1 MAIEYSVYGL
11 SLYIDPARKELNQDY
26 MMTRTEI
33 EAIFAGEFAGN
44 FRIPLIAAVA
54 LNQSRSRI
62 PQTGIPA
69 PLGAT
74 VLSAGVN
81 FAVFTKYAEAVQ
93 LLLFDRPED
102 AAPSHVIDLDSG
114 VNRTNYYWHVF
125 VPHLGPGQTYAWRV
139 RGPARPGDGHRFDGE
154 KVLLDPYG
162 LAVVGQDIYD
172 RQAARRPGDNC
183 SRALRSVVVDT
194 SAYDWEDDRPLPAP
208 RGREVIYE
216 MHVAAFTAHPSSRVT
231 EHLRGTYAGLIEK
244 IDYLKELGVTAVEL
258 LPVHH
263 FDPQDAPPG
272 LTNYWGYSS
281 VSWFAPHALFSSDR
295 SPTGPVDEFR
305 DMVKA
310 LHKAGIRVILD
321 VVYNHTAEGDADGPV
336 ISWRGFENSAYYML
350 KKDRSLFA
358 DYSGCGNTVNANHS
372 IVRRL
377 IQDSLHHWVREMH
390 VDGFRFDLAAVLARG
405 ENGEPLV
412 HPPVLWAIE
421 SDPSLAGTRMIAEA
435 WDAGGLNMVGSFT
448 GERFDVWNGPY
459 RDAVRRFL
467 RGDEDIIETL
477 MARIVGSPDLF
488 SKPKDRPFVSVNFV
502 TCHDGYSLR
511 DLVSYRKKC
520 NEANGEKDRDGSNDN
535 LSWNCGV
542 EGPTDDPDVAIL
554 RERQVRNFLCLLMLS
569 HGTPMLWMG
578 DESGHTRQGNN
589 NPWCQDNELNWFDW
603 DLVRSNA
610 GLVRFTRELIRF
622 TESVEILQDN
632 RFWSAT
638 SPDQQGDISWHGLQ
652 PGRPDWTPASHVL
665 AFTLE
670 QLETGRHV
678 HVMLNA
684 DDQDLEF
691 GLPPAPAGMEWVS
704 VIDTS
709 RPSPGDIGD
718 PEGPVLVDTAGIMVP
733 AHSISVLQCQDK
745 PVK

>member
-1 MAIEYSVYGL
+1 
-11 SLYIDPARKELNQDY
+11 
-26 MMTRTEI
+26 MTRAVI
-33 EAIFAGEFAGN
+33 GAIFADGFAGN
-44 FRIPLIAAVA
+44 TRTHPITAVA
-54 LNQSRSRI
+54 LNKSRPRI

-93 LLLFDRPED
+93 LLLFDGPED
-102 AAPSHVIDLDSG
+102 PAPSRVVDLDPG

-139 RGPARPGDGHRFDGE
+139 KGPVRPEGGHRFDGQ

-162 LAVVGQDIYD
+162 LAVTGQDIYD
-172 RQAARRPGDNC
+172 RQAAREPGDNC
-183 SRALRSVVVDT
+183 AHALRNVVVDMA
-194 SAYDWEDDRPLPAP
+194 AYDWEDDQPLQPP

-216 MHVAAFTAHPSSRVT
+216 MHVAAFTAHPSSGVA
-231 EHLRGTYAGLIEK
+231 EHLRGTYAGLMEK

-258 LPVHH
+258 MPVHH
-263 FDPQDAPPG
+263 FDVQDAPAG

-281 VSWFAPHALFSSDR
+281 VAWFAPHAPFSSDR
-295 SPTGPVDEFR
+295 SAAGPVDEFR

-321 VVYNHTAEGDADGPV
+321 VVFNHTAEGGADGPV

-350 KKDRSLFA
+350 EEDRSQFA
-358 DYSGCGNTVNANHS
+358 DFTGCGNTVNANHS

-377 IQDSLHHWVREMH
+377 IQDSLRHWVREMH
-390 VDGFRFDLAAVLARG
+390 VDGFRFDLAAALARG
-405 ENGEPLV
+405 ENGEPMAN
-412 HPPVLWAIE
+412 PPVLWAIE
-421 SDPSLAGTRMIAEA
+421 SDPSLAGTRMIVEA

-448 GERFDVWNGPY
+448 GERFDVWNGPF
-459 RDAVRRFL
+459 RDAVRGFL
-467 RGDEDIIETL
+467 RGDEDTIETL

-502 TCHDGYSLR
+502 TCHDGFSLR
-511 DLVSYRKKC
+511 DLVSYRKKY
-520 NEANGEKDRDGSNDN
+520 NDANGEQDRDGAKEN

-542 EGPTDDPDVAIL
+542 EGPTDKADIAAL
-554 RERQVRNFLCLLMLS
+554 RDRQVRNFLCLLMLS

-578 DESGHTRQGNN
+578 DETGHTRQGNN

-603 DLVRSNA
+603 DLVNSNS

-622 TESVEILQDN
+622 TGSVDILQAN

-638 SPDQQGDISWHGLQ
+638 NPDHDGDISWHGTQ
-652 PGRPDWTPASHVL
+652 PNQPDWTPGSHSL

-670 QLETGRHV
+670 QPITGRHV
-678 HVMLNA
+678 HAMLNA
-684 DDQDLEF
+684 GDLDLEF
-691 GLPPAPAGMEWVS
+691 ELPAAPAGMGWAK

-709 RPSPGDIGD
+709 LPSPRDITGL
-718 PEGPVLVDTAGIMVP
+718 EGASSVEVAAVMVP
-733 AHSISVLQCQDK
+733 AHCITVLQCQDK
-745 PVK
+745 LVK

>member
-1 MAIEYSVYGL
+1 
-11 SLYIDPARKELNQDY
+11 
-26 MMTRTEI
+26 MTRAKI
-33 EAIFAGEFAGN
+33 EAIFAAG
-44 FRIPLIAAVA
+44 FTGDSKTHHIAAVA
-54 LNQSRSRI
+54 LNQSRPRI
-62 PQTGIPA
+62 PQTGIPT

-81 FAVFTKYAEAVQ
+81 FAVFSKYAEAVQ
-93 LLLFDRPED
+93 LLLFDRPAD
-102 AAPSHVIDLDSG
+102 AAPSHVIDLDPG

-139 RGPARPGDGHRFDGE
+139 QGPSRPGDGHRFDGK

-183 SRALRSVVVDT
+183 AHALRSVVVDT
-194 SAYDWEDDRPLPAP
+194 AAYDWEDDRPLLPP

-216 MHVAAFTAHPSSRVT
+216 MHVAAFTAHPSSGVT
-231 EHLRGTYAGLIEK
+231 EHLRGTFAGLIEK

-263 FDPQDAPPG
+263 FDPQDAPTG
-272 LTNYWGYSS
+272 LTNYWGYSN
-281 VSWFAPHALFSSDR
+281 VSWFAPHAPFSSDR

-305 DMVKA
+305 NMVKA
-310 LHKAGIRVILD
+310 LHQAGIRVILD
-321 VVYNHTAEGDADGPV
+321 VVYNHTAEGGADGPV

-350 KKDRSLFA
+350 EKDRSLFA
-358 DYSGCGNTVNANHS
+358 DYTGCGNTVNTNHS

-377 IQDSLHHWVREMH
+377 IQDSLGHWVRKMH
-390 VDGFRFDLAAVLARG
+390 IDGFRFDLAAVLARG
-405 ENGEPLV
+405 ENGEPMA
-412 HPPVLWAIE
+412 HPPVLWAID

-435 WDAGGLNMVGSFT
+435 WDVGGLNMVGSFT

-467 RGDEDIIETL
+467 RGDENTIETL

-502 TCHDGYSLR
+502 TCHDGFSLH
-511 DLVSYRKKC
+511 DLVSYRQKY
-520 NEANGEKDRDGSNDN
+520 NDANREQAQDGSDDN
-535 LSWNCGV
+535 LSWNCGT
-542 EGPTDDPDVAIL
+542 EGPTDDPNITAL
-554 RERQVRNFLCLLMLS
+554 RARQVRNYLCLLMLS

-578 DESGHTRQGNN
+578 DEYGHTRQGNN

-603 DLVRSNA
+603 DPVNRNA

-622 TESVEILQDN
+622 TESVEILQTN

-638 SPDQQGDISWHGLQ
+638 SSDHQGDISWHGTQ
-652 PGRPDWTPASHVL
+652 PGRADWTPSSRVL

-670 QLETGRHV
+670 QPATGRHV
-678 HVMLNA
+678 HTMLNA
-684 DDQDLEF
+684 GDRDLEF
-691 GLPPAPAGMEWVS
+691 GLPTAPAGMGWVQ

-709 RPSPGDIGD
+709 RPSPEDIRNQKD
-718 PEGPVLVDTAGIMVP
+718 TPPVDTAEIMVP
-733 AHSISVLQCQDK
+733 AHSITVLQCQDK
-745 PVK
+745 PVR

>member
-1 MAIEYSVYGL
+1 
-11 SLYIDPARKELNQDY
+11 
-26 MMTRTEI
+26 MTPEVF
-33 EAIFAGEFAGN
+33 EAIFAGGFEGN
-44 FRIPLIAAVA
+44 TNIHPVSAVV
-54 LNQSRSRI
+54 LNQSRPRI

-93 LLLFDRPED
+93 LLLFDGPED
-102 AAPSHVIDLDSG
+102 AAPSHVIDLDPR

-125 VPHLGPGQTYAWRV
+125 VPHLGQGQTYAWRIQ
-139 RGPARPGDGHRFDGE
+139 GPARPTEGHRFDGE

-172 RQAARRPGDNC
+172 RQAARESGDNC
-183 SRALRSVVVDT
+183 ARSLRSVVVDT
-194 SAYDWEDDRPLPAP
+194 SAYDWEDDLPLPAP

-216 MHVAAFTAHPSSRVT
+216 MHVAAFTAHPSSGVD

-244 IDYLKELGVTAVEL
+244 IDYLKELGITAVEL
-258 LPVHH
+258 MPVHH
-263 FDPQDAPPG
+263 FDTQDAPDAPNG

-281 VSWFAPHALFSSDR
+281 VAWFAPHAPFSSDR
-295 SPTGPVDEFR
+295 STVGPVDEFR

-321 VVYNHTAEGDADGPV
+321 VVYNHTAEAGADGPV
-336 ISWRGFENSAYYML
+336 ISWRGFENSAYYIL
-350 KKDRSLFA
+350 KKDKSLFA
-358 DYSGCGNTVNANHS
+358 DYTGCGNTVNANHS
-372 IVRRL
+372 IVRRI
-377 IQDSLHHWVREMH
+377 IQDSLRHWVREMH
-390 VDGFRFDLAAVLARG
+390 VDGFRFDLGAALSRG
-405 ENGEPLV
+405 ENGEPMAN
-412 HPPVLWAIE
+412 PPVLWAIE
-421 SDPSLAGTRMIAEA
+421 SDPSLAGTRMIVEA

-448 GERFDVWNGPY
+448 GERFDVWTGPY
-459 RDAVRRFL
+459 RDTVRRFL
-467 RGDEDIIETL
+467 RGDKNTIETL

-502 TCHDGYSLR
+502 TCHDGFTLR
-511 DLVSYRKKC
+511 DLVSYDKKH
-520 NEANGEKDRDGSNDN
+520 NEANGEQDRDGSNDN
-535 LSWNCGV
+535 LSWNCGT
-542 EGPTDDPDVAIL
+542 EGPTDDAKITAL
-554 RERQVRNFLCLLMLS
+554 REKQVRNYLCLLMLS

-603 DLVRSNA
+603 NLLNSNA

-622 TESVEILQDN
+622 TGAVDILQDN

-638 SPDQQGDISWHGLQ
+638 NSDHKGDISWHGTK
-652 PGRPDWTPASHVL
+652 PGKPDWTPDSHAL

-670 QLETGRHV
+670 QPETGRNV

-684 DDQDLEF
+684 GEQELEF
-691 GLPPAPAGMEWVS
+691 EIPAAPPEMSWGR

-709 RPSPGDIGD
+709 RPSPDDIAD
-718 PEGPVLVDTAGIMVP
+718 HASAATLNTAGALVP
-733 AHSISVLQCQDK
+733 AHCIIVLQCQDK